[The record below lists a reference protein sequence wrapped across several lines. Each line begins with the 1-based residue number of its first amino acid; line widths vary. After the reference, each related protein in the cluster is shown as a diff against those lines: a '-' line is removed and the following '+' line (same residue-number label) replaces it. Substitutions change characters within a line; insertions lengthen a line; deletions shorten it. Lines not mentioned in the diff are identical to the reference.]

1 MMIFNIFIMSLL
13 DVFKKDSRPHWTSNS
28 VYILAAI
35 GCAAG
40 LGNFWRFPMLAFE
53 YGGGA
58 FILALFIANIVLVY
72 PLMMMETVI
81 GQKNQISGPFAFE
94 KLKKG
99 TGWIQWIPVF
109 VIMAILIYY
118 GPVLA
123 WGVKYLVMSLSGEF
137 LTDPTTYFPREILHL
152 TDGVTNW
159 GDFQWGIW
167 GSLLASYLFIFYA
180 LRKNVL
186 SLGPV
191 VKITA
196 TAPFVLLLII
206 MIRGITLP
214 GSAEGL
220 RALFIPN
227 WSALLDIKLWQAAA
241 GQSFFSAS
249 LAVGYFLIS
258 GSHRKQ
264 KAEIPRNSII
274 ILAGNFLVSILAG
287 LAVFSTLGFMAQE
300 QGVPISEA
308 ATGGPMLVFSVLPKA
323 ISMMPTG
330 VIFFAILLFLIVIT
344 LAVDSIIGLLEVVVG
359 IFHDSFHK
367 VKYSAILTI
376 VLLITLL
383 GATPFLM
390 GSGLYLLDITDHFIS
405 GYSLLIVGTMETAVV
420 AYFIGP
426 EKIRGWINET
436 ATSWKIPRIFNYIL
450 YVVPVLLS
458 VLIIVTLYKELQEVY
473 GGYPIN
479 YLIWVG
485 VIPLVSTI
493 VLAVFFS
500 KYKR

>member
-1 MMIFNIFIMSLL
+1 MFFKMSLL
-13 DVFKKDSRPHWTSNS
+13 DIFKHNSRPHWTSNS

-53 YGGGA
+53 YGGAA
-58 FILALFIANIVLVY
+58 FVLALLIANIVLVY

-109 VIMAILIYY
+109 VIIAILTYY

-123 WGVKYLVMSLSGEF
+123 WGVKYLVMSFSGEF
-137 LTDPTTYFPREILHL
+137 LADPATYFPREILHL
-152 TDGVTNW
+152 TNGVTDW
-159 GDFQWGIW
+159 GDFQWGL
-167 GSLLASYLFIFYA
+167 GASLIVSYGFILYA

-196 TAPFVLLLII
+196 TAPFVLLFIVI
-206 MIRGITLP
+206 FRGITLP
-214 GSAEGL
+214 GSTEGL
-220 RALFIPN
+220 RALFIPD
-227 WSALLDIKLWQAAA
+227 WSALADIKLWQAAV
-241 GQSFFSAS
+241 GQAFFSAS
-249 LAVGYFLIS
+249 LAIGYFLIS
-258 GSHRKQ
+258 GSHREQ
-264 KAEIPRNSII
+264 KAEIPRNSMI

-308 ATGGPMLVFSVLPKA
+308 AAGGPMLVFSVLPTA

-330 VIFFAILLFLIVIT
+330 VIFFATLLFLIVIT
-344 LAVDSIIGLLEVVVG
+344 LAVDSIIGTLEVVVG
-359 IFHDSFHK
+359 SFHDSFHK
-367 VKYSAILTI
+367 VKYSTVLTI

-405 GYSLLIVGTMETAVV
+405 GYSLLIVGILETSVV

-426 EKIRGWINET
+426 QKIRGWINET
-436 ATSWKIPRIFNYIL
+436 VTCWKIPRIFDYIL
-450 YVVPVLLS
+450 YLLPIVLS
-458 VLIIVTLYKELQEVY
+458 ALIIATFYVEIQKPY
-473 GGYPIN
+473 GGYPLN
-479 YLIWVG
+479 YLIWAG
-485 VIPLVSTI
+485 IIPLVSTI

-500 KYKR
+500 KYKK